1 MNAQGF
7 NMHWHGMGTAWY
19 VTMSARSRRR
29 VDWRWMA
36 LLAATSAGVVHAA
49 DSPRLGRL
57 PLDGQW
63 VPADLRVAIVAPDW
77 KDVVYLDTAASLR
90 REAQPGGSLWSAE
103 LPAGTLGGGARLEQ
117 RVRRVGDDVTV
128 EIGISNLGTQILA
141 GVFLMLNVPAPAFAG
156 GSFRIDETY
165 GDLPLV
171 PGEPHL
177 RIREGTQCTLWNAD
191 GTRGVSLGSDTLLR
205 LLIQDGRRW
214 GPEFSI
220 LATLH
225 AGTPPSNDVL
235 RHSLVLSALG
245 TPRPPAPTGALTVDP
260 TRRLGAFDG
269 FGGNFCFGLDEAV
282 TEQVRRRLRPRVAR
296 LRMHL
301 DDLGQPPAGSRD
313 PHADW
318 MRMLA
323 AADRP
328 WSELWQSLG
337 FAETLHRDGTRIQI
351 STWRVPAWILDH
363 PPMHDQNRIAPAHYD
378 DLAGMVAAYLD
389 YLRRSRGVV
398 PETFS
403 FNEPDWGANVIFT
416 PDGYRDALL
425 AVNQALRRCGLETRL
440 MIGDLAT
447 ARDGNAYLSP
457 VLTNSTLMARAAGLS
472 FHAWS
477 EAAEA
482 NYAAWRVLADQMEL
496 PLIVGEIGVDHNWRE
511 VQLHEYD
518 YALREMAHYLDV
530 LRQARPQQVLYW
542 EYGASYALL
551 PPETRRDRH
560 PESERLALQ
569 QHLVSLTPP
578 GAEAI
583 VCHSPLKTVSAAA
596 FAFPD
601 GGHEGYTLHVANF
614 GAETS
619 LDIAGLPYR
628 IRRLNVVETSQG
640 VCFRTRRA
648 VPCKAG
654 FARVTLPALSLTTF
668 TTR

>member
-1 MNAQGF
+1 MAWDLLIDR
-7 NMHWHGMGTAWY
+7 NMYRPVQT
-19 VTMSARSRRR
+19 RRR
-29 VDWRWMA
+29 RRGAA
-36 LLAATSAGVVHAA
+36 LLAALAAASAAVGRAA
-49 DSPRLGRL
+49 DSPRIGRL

-63 VPADLRVAIVAPDW
+63 VPADLRIAIVSPDW
-77 KDVVYLDTAASLR
+77 KEVVYLDNAGALQ
-90 REAQPGGSLWSAE
+90 REAQSGGSLWRAE

-117 RVRRVGDDVTV
+117 RVRRVGDDLAV
-128 EIGISNLGTQILA
+128 EIDISNLGTQALA
-141 GVFLMLNVPAPAFAG
+141 GVFLMLNVPAPVFAG
-156 GSFRIDETY
+156 GSFRIDEIR

-205 LLIQDGRRW
+205 LLVQDGRRW

-225 AGTPPSNDVL
+225 AGTPPPSRVL

-245 TPRPPAPTGALTVDP
+245 APRPPAPPGALTLDP
-260 TRRLGAFDG
+260 SRRLGAFDG
-269 FGGNFCFGLDEAV
+269 FGGNFCFGLDENV
-282 TEQVRRRLRPRVAR
+282 TEQVRQRLRPRVAR
-296 LRMHL
+296 LRLHL
-301 DDLGQPPAGSRD
+301 DDLGPPPAGSRD
-313 PHADW
+313 SHSAW

-328 WSELWQSLG
+328 WSELWQSLRL
-337 FAETLHRDGTRIQI
+337 AETLHRDGTRLQI

-363 PPMHDQNRIAPAHYD
+363 PPMHDQNRIAPGHYD

-389 YLRRSRGVV
+389 YLRRSRGFV

-416 PDGYRDALL
+416 PEEHRDALL
-425 AVNQALRRCGLETRL
+425 AVNQALLRHGLETRL
-440 MIGDLAT
+440 MIGELSA
-447 ARDGNAYLSP
+447 ARAGTAYLAP
-457 VLTNSTLMARAAGLS
+457 VLTNRTIMARAAGIS
-472 FHAWS
+472 FHAWG

-482 NYAAWRVLADQMEL
+482 DYAAWRTLADQAGL
-496 PLIVGEIGVDHNWRE
+496 PLVVGEIGVDYDWRE
-511 VQLHEYD
+511 VQLHGYD
-518 YALREMAHYLDV
+518 YALREMALYFDV

-551 PPETRRDRH
+551 PPEIRRDRH

-569 QHLVSLTPP
+569 QHWVALTPP

-583 VCHSPLKTVSAAA
+583 ACLSPLKTVSAAA
-596 FAFPD
+596 FAFPQGD
-601 GGHEGYTLHVANF
+601 GEGYTLHVANF

-619 LDIAGLPYR
+619 LAIAGLPSR

-640 VCFRTRRA
+640 VCFRARRN
-648 VPCKAG
+648 VSCRAG
-654 FARVTLPALSLTTF
+654 IARVTLPALSLTTF

>member
-1 MNAQGF
+1 M
-7 NMHWHGMGTAWY
+7 TIL
-19 VTMSARSRRR
+19 SRTRGG
-29 VDWRWMA
+29 WLWMA
-36 LLAATSAGVVHAA
+36 LLAAASAFAGRDA
-49 DSPRLGRL
+49 DSPRIGQL

-63 VPADLRVAIVAPDW
+63 VPADLRIAIVGPDW
-77 KDVVYLDTAASLR
+77 QDVVYLDTAALLQH
-90 REAQPGGSLWSAE
+90 EAQPGGSLWRAE

-128 EIGISNLGTQILA
+128 EIGISNLGTQTLA

-156 GSFRIDETY
+156 GSFRIDEIR

-191 GTRGVSLGSDTLLR
+191 GTRGISLGSDTLLR
-205 LLIQDGRRW
+205 LLVQDGRRW

-225 AGTPPSNDVL
+225 AGTPPPNHVL

-245 TPRPPAPTGALTVDP
+245 TPQPPAPPGALALDP
-260 TRRLGAFDG
+260 SRRLGAFDG
-269 FGGNFCFGLDEAV
+269 FGGNFCFGLDEPV
-282 TEQVRRRLRPRVAR
+282 TEQVRQRLRPRVAR

-301 DDLGQPPAGSRD
+301 DDLGPPLAGSGD
-313 PHADW
+313 SHSAW

-328 WSELWQSLG
+328 WSELWQNLG
-337 FAETLHRDGTRIQI
+337 LAETLHRDGTRLQI

-363 PPMHDQNRIAPAHYD
+363 PPTHDQNRIAPGRYD

-425 AVNQALRRCGLETRL
+425 AVNQALRRHGLETRL
-440 MIGDLAT
+440 MIGDLST
-447 ARDGNAYLSP
+447 AGDGNAYLAP
-457 VLTNSTLMARAAGLS
+457 VLTNSTLMARAAGIS
-472 FHAWS
+472 FHAWNK
-477 EAAEA
+477 AAEA
-482 NYAAWRVLADQMEL
+482 DYAAWRALADQTGL
-496 PLIVGEIGVDHNWRE
+496 PLIVGEIGVDHNWRD
-511 VQLHEYD
+511 VQLHGYD

-551 PPETRRDRH
+551 PPETRRDRQ

-569 QHLVSLTPP
+569 QHLVSFTPP

-583 VCHSPLKTVSAAA
+583 TCHSPLKTVSAAA
-596 FAFPD
+596 FAVPR
-601 GGHEGYTLHVANF
+601 GKHEGYTLHVANF

-628 IRRLNVVETSQG
+628 IRRLDVVETSQG

-654 FARVTLPALSLTTF
+654 IARVTLPALSLTTF